1 MDLNITNK
9 AQDLPFSFILEELI
23 AGNIAKSPA
32 KQNIYK
38 KMKGVVA
45 IDLPDIEAAVT
56 LLFGQGK
63 LTIEAGISGN
73 PEIIIR
79 TTYDLVMDLNMIN
92 IRWGLPYYF
101 DEAGRR
107 VLGHILSG
115 RLKIKGMFFH
125 TVLLTHL
132 TIIMSVM

>member
-9 AQDLPFSFILEELI
+9 AQDLPFSSIIEELI
-23 AGNIAKSPA
+23 AGNVAKSPA
-32 KQNIYK
+32 KQNIYQ

-56 LLFGQGK
+56 LIFGQGK
-63 LTIEAGISGN
+63 LTIEAGINGN
-73 PEIIIR
+73 PEIIIK
-79 TTYDLVMDLNMIN
+79 TSYDLVMDLNMIN

-125 TVLLTHL
+125 TILLTRL

>member
-9 AQDLPFSFILEELI
+9 AQDLPFSSIIEELI
-23 AGNIAKSPA
+23 AGNVAKSPA

-56 LLFGQGK
+56 LIFGQGK
-63 LTIEAGISGN
+63 LTIEAGIKGN
-73 PEIIIR
+73 PEIIIK
-79 TTYDLVMDLNMIN
+79 TSYDLVMDLNMIN

-115 RLKIKGMFFH
+115 RLKIKGLFFH
-125 TVLLTHL
+125 TVLLTRL
-132 TIIMSVM
+132 TIIMSVT

>member
-1 MDLNITNK
+1 MNLNITNK
-9 AQDLPFSFILEELI
+9 AQDMPFSFILEELI
-23 AGNIAKSPA
+23 TGNIAKSPA

-38 KMKGVVA
+38 KMKGVIA

-56 LLFGQGK
+56 LIFGQGK
-63 LTIEAGISGN
+63 LTIEAGINGN
-73 PEIIIR
+73 PDIIIR
-79 TTYDLVMDLNMIN
+79 TSYDLVMDLNMIN

-115 RLKIKGMFFH
+115 RLKIKGMFSH
-125 TVLLTHL
+125 TVLLTRL

>member
-23 AGNIAKSPA
+23 TGNIAKSPA

-38 KMKGVVA
+38 KMKGVIA

-56 LLFGQGK
+56 LIFGQGK
-63 LTIEAGISGN
+63 LTIEAGINGN
-73 PEIIIR
+73 PDIIIR
-79 TTYDLVMDLNMIN
+79 TSYDLVMDLNMIN
-92 IRWGLPYYF
+92 VRWGLPYYF

-107 VLGHILSG
+107 ILGHILSG
-115 RLKIKGMFFH
+115 RLKIKGMFSH
-125 TVLLTHL
+125 TVLLTRL

>member
-9 AQDLPFSFILEELI
+9 AQDLPFSSIIEELI
-23 AGNIAKSPA
+23 AGNVTKSPA

-56 LLFGQGK
+56 LIFGQGK
-63 LTIEAGISGN
+63 LIIEAGINGN
-73 PEIIIR
+73 PDIIIK
-79 TTYDLVMDLNMIN
+79 TSYDLVMDLNMIN

-125 TVLLTHL
+125 TVLLTRL

>member
-1 MDLNITNK
+1 MDLNISNN
-9 AQDLPFSFILEELI
+9 AQDVPFSFILDDLL

-32 KQNIYK
+32 KQEVYK
-38 KMKGVVA
+38 KTEGVVA
-45 IDLPDIEAAVT
+45 IDLPDIEATVT
-56 LLFGQGK
+56 LIFGRGK
-63 LTIEAGISGN
+63 LTIEAGIVHN
-73 PEIIIR
+73 PAIIIK
-79 TTYDLVMDLNMIN
+79 TSSDLVMDLNLLN

-115 RLKIKGMFFH
+115 RLKIKGMFSNL
-125 TVLLTHL
+125 VLLTRL

>member
-9 AQDLPFSFILEELI
+9 AQDLPFSSIIEELI
-23 AGNIAKSPA
+23 AGNVAKSPA

-38 KMKGVVA
+38 KMKGVIA
-45 IDLPDIEAAVT
+45 IDLPDIEATVT
-56 LLFGQGK
+56 LIFGQGK
-63 LTIEAGISGN
+63 LTIEAGINGN
-73 PEIIIR
+73 PDIIIK
-79 TTYDLVMDLNMIN
+79 TSYDLVMDLNMIN

-125 TVLLTHL
+125 AVLLTRL